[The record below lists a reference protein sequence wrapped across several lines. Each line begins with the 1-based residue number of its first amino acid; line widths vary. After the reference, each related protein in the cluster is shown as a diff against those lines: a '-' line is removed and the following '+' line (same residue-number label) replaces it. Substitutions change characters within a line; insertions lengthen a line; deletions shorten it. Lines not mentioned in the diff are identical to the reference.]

1 MNFEDFIKLGQVR
14 RASRDEQLAKSLLK
28 ETVIDMEFFGD
39 LEINEKSARKL
50 VSNYYDFLRSI
61 LEAMAALDGYKVYAH
76 EAFTYCLK
84 KKNEE
89 AAAGKF
95 DRFGLLRN
103 KINYYG
109 RIISV
114 QEAKDAIES
123 IKDSIDYLIKKYLGE
138 MR

>member
-61 LEAMAALDGYKVYAH
+61 LEAMAALDGYKIYNH
-76 EAFTYCLK
+76 EAFTSYLLDK
-84 KKNEE
+84 GEDKMSE
-89 AAAGKF
+89 KF
-95 DRFGLLRN
+95 DRIRKIRN
-103 KINYYG
+103 N
-109 RIISV
+109 
-114 QEAKDAIES
+114 
-123 IKDSIDYLIKKYLGE
+123 
-138 MR
+138 